1 MTRTVGWERKSWEA
15 LTGIDNLGTD
25 LPDWRPGCGSMSV
38 DPSRVDQLEA
48 KVAQLEILKQRIH
61 TRLSTLR
68 KSQVAIMIERNLYL
82 SKLRKV
88 ENYGRDHDWGKKDS
102 NTDANT
108 SDEVPDDG
116 QILLHSIY
124 DVLYA
129 ASKNTSL

>member
-1 MTRTVGWERKSWEA
+1 MENLDTIDSSLEPVSKELKTKNVIISP
-15 LTGIDNLGTD
+15 LTLVV
-25 LPDWRPGCGSMSV
+25 MSE
-38 DPSRVDQLEA
+38 VDQLEA

-88 ENYGRDHDWGKKDS
+88 ENYGRDHDWGKKVS
-102 NTDANT
+102 NTDTNT
-108 SDEVPDDG
+108 SDEVPNDG

>member
-1 MTRTVGWERKSWEA
+1 MENLDMTQPFWLAKEEQRTCILISHSSR
-15 LTGIDNLGTD
+15 
-25 LPDWRPGCGSMSV
+25 MSE
-38 DPSRVDQLEA
+38 VDQLEA

-88 ENYGRDHDWGKKDS
+88 ENYGRDHDWGKKVS
-102 NTDANT
+102 NTDTNT
-108 SDEVPDDG
+108 SDEVPNDG

>member
-1 MTRTVGWERKSWEA
+1 
-15 LTGIDNLGTD
+15 
-25 LPDWRPGCGSMSV
+25 MSE
-38 DPSRVDQLEA
+38 VDQLEA

-88 ENYGRDHDWGKKDS
+88 ENYGRDHDWGKKVS
-102 NTDANT
+102 NTDTNT
-108 SDEVPDDG
+108 SDEVPNDG